1 MVTNRCFSVVFVNME
16 VDPNKSVFVL
26 RRLVMLLT
34 EFWSRLIKICSMNS
48 TRYVIIDGEFIQF
61 IDVNL

>member
-1 MVTNRCFSVVFVNME
+1 MINYSIMVTNRCFSVVFVNME

-34 EFWSRLIKICSMNS
+34 EF
-48 TRYVIIDGEFIQF
+48 
-61 IDVNL
+61 